1 MFKPSGWVTAL
12 RLAMLSGALLLGACG
27 GGGGSSDSASDS
39 SSSTTSSPSAPT
51 PAPTSTMSSCA
62 SGAPVTAT
70 PTGST
75 AHFSVVSHP
84 VCVTGSGK
92 VFGLAANFFDD
103 RFVPAA
109 PVSNY
114 GFPNPLIQYVNT
126 DGSLDIAWLD
136 YTAGGAVPSAS
147 GLAALAHVFI
157 THVSADLSSSTTT
170 DTGIQ
175 TYRLLGFT
183 RDTAGNYYLAFNVDS
198 TFKSGVSGNAN
209 NVNGNEFHVAR
220 SATASF
226 ASPVWNTT
234 VFGNNDNTTKDS
246 PGNPGEAGSGV
257 LGFDAVNG
265 YVVAYVSHLMAWD
278 ANGTRHQAGIL
289 RLLNAS
295 TGAVQT
301 PTGLSNTWEAGSGWF
316 YSHNFDQRLIVDNGT
331 YYTLAHGDAYS
342 RQLGFSAFTPTSYQN
357 FTATVF
363 DQSYWTIPGTEGDN
377 TTNAQTGQFIKLAN
391 GSFAIAHT
399 TSDTRTARDVR
410 LVVANGNTAQ
420 NAGVT
425 TNSIWLTAN
434 TGTTQAVTPK
444 IAPLQSNFLVTWG
457 TWDSSSRTNHIIKWY
472 AQLVDQNLNPLNTPT
487 ALTGVEFVAGL
498 PLFTFPAGPNQG
510 AVGWVS
516 GNANGS
522 ITVNVAQVS
531 N

>member
-1 MFKPSGWVTAL
+1 MVSS
-12 RLAMLSGALLLGACG
+12 AMLLAACG
-27 GGGGSSDSASDS
+27 GGGGSSDA
-39 SSSTTSSPSAPT
+39 TSAPAT
-51 PAPTSTMSSCA
+51 TT
-62 SGAPVTAT
+62 T
-70 PTGST
+70 PTAASFAVT
-75 AHFSVVSHP
+75 SHTVSVS
-84 VCVTGSGK
+84 GGK

-114 GFPNPLIQYVNT
+114 GFPNPLIQYVNS
-126 DGSLDIAWLD
+126 DGSLDVAWLD
-136 YTAGGAVPSAS
+136 YTGGGAVPSAS
-147 GLAALAHVFI
+147 GLAAPGKVFI
-157 THVSADLSSSTTT
+157 THIAADLGSSTTT

-183 RDTAGNYYLAFNVDS
+183 RDPSGNYYLAFNVDS
-198 TFKSGVSGNAN
+198 TFKSSVSGNAN

-234 VFGNNDNTTKDS
+234 VFGNNDNTTADS

-257 LGFDAVNG
+257 LGFDATNG
-265 YVVAYVSHLMAWD
+265 YVVTYVSHLMAWT
-278 ANGTRHQAGIL
+278 ANGTRHQAGLL
-289 RLLNAS
+289 RLLNPN

-301 PTGLSNTWEAGSGWF
+301 PTGQFDTWQAGSGWF
-316 YSHNFDQRLIVDNGT
+316 YSHNFDQRLIIDNGT

-342 RQLGFSAFTPTSYQN
+342 RQLGFSAFTPASYQN

-363 DQSYWTIPGTEGDN
+363 DQSYWTIPGAEGDN

-391 GSFAIAHT
+391 GSFAITHT
-399 TSDTRTARDVR
+399 TSDTRAARDVR
-410 LVVANGNTAQ
+410 LVLANGGNGTTSATA
-420 NAGVT
+420 
-425 TNSIWLTAN
+425 WLTSN
-434 TGTTQAVTPK
+434 TGTTQAIMPK
-444 IAPLQSNFLVTWG
+444 IAPLQSNLLVTWG
-457 TWDSSSRTNHIIKWY
+457 TWDSASRTNHSVTWY
-472 AQLVDQNLNPLNTPT
+472 AQLVDQNLSPLGTPT
-487 ALTGVEFVAGL
+487 TLSGVEFVAGL

-522 ITVNVAQVS
+522 ITVNVAQAGH
-531 N
+531 